1 MARAALGW
9 GVRELGAKAGISANT
24 VSRFETG
31 GGAMVETL
39 VQIQTALEKAG
50 IVFIYADEYGGPGV
64 RLRNAPPRSTGKR
77 KH

>member
-1 MARAALGW
+1 
-9 GVRELGAKAGISANT
+9 
-24 VSRFETG
+24 
-31 GGAMVETL
+31 MVETL